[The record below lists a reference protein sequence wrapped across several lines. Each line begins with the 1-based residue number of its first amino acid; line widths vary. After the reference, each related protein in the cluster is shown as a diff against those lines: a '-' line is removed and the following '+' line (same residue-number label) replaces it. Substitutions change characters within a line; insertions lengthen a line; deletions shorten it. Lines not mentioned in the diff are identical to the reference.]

1 MKADGANGSQKLMV
15 VKLSQTR
22 KAKFTAKEVQLLFVF
37 ETTPQILWQTI
48 LLVISNKSVR
58 PSGTPSP
65 NIRSSIVAVFFMLND
80 RN

>member
-48 LLVISNKSVR
+48 LLVISNKYVR
-58 PSGTPSP
+58 QAPQIQTLD
-65 NIRSSIVAVFFMLND
+65 RQLLLFFLC
-80 RN
+80 